1 MVVLLVIVLGVML
14 GALAV
19 AIAYGISLQ
28 RDIKNV
34 TAQLAFIREN
44 PTTRAQLT
52 TKTFYRC
59 IAELEESINVLIEE
73 QQRQTLE
80 NRRAETAMR
89 QALTNIS
96 HDLRTP
102 LTSARG
108 YLQLA
113 EAVEVVDAGHRGDG
127 HKGGTRGTVSFVSF
141 DTKETVP
148 LVPLPPVPEP
158 ESQRAE
164 YLRVAGERLDALTSL
179 INSLFEF
186 TQITEGR
193 ELRLER
199 IDAAAILR
207 ETLASQYEELSQTGL
222 SVEASIPEEQL
233 QVTGDAEALGRIFSN
248 IITNAARHGEQ
259 HLAVQLDSNARIISF
274 ANPLPPGDVESLN
287 VEQLFDRFYTAD
299 SSRTRQG
306 AGLGLAIVKTL
317 AEHMDIQV
325 SATLEPYP
333 QTGTQLRIQLT
344 F

>member
-1 MVVLLVIVLGVML
+1 MVVLLIIVLGVTL
-14 GALAV
+14 VALVAAV
-19 AIAYGISLQ
+19 AYGISL
-28 RDIKNV
+28 RWDIKNI
-34 TAQLAFIREN
+34 TAQLAFIRAN

-52 TKTFYRC
+52 TRTFYQQ
-59 IAELEESINVLIEE
+59 IVELEASINGLLEE
-73 QQRQTLE
+73 QRRETLE

-127 HKGGTRGTVSFVSF
+127 HKGDGLFCVEGHKR
-141 DTKETVP
+141 DRPPCVP
-148 LVPLPPVPEP
+148 LVSEP
-158 ESQRAE
+158 EGQRAE

-179 INSLFEF
+179 INGLFEF

-199 IDAAAILR
+199 LDVTAILR
-207 ETLASQYEELSQTGL
+207 EALASHYEGLSQAGL
-222 SVEASIPEEQL
+222 SVEVSIPKRPL
-233 QVTGDAEALGRIFSN
+233 LATGDAEALGRIFSN

-259 HLAVQLDSNARIISF
+259 HLAVQLDSNARIVSF
-274 ANPLPPGDVESLN
+274 ANPVPPGDVESLN

-317 AEHMDIQV
+317 AERMDIQV
-325 SATLEPYP
+325 SATLEPHQ
-333 QTGTQLRIQLT
+333 QTGTQFRIQLT

>member
-1 MVVLLVIVLGVML
+1 MVVLLVIVLGVTL
-14 GALAV
+14 VALVA

-28 RDIKNV
+28 RDIKNI

-52 TKTFYRC
+52 TRTFYQQ
-59 IAELEESINVLIEE
+59 IVKLEASINGLLEE
-73 QQRQTLE
+73 QRRQTLE

-113 EAVEVVDAGHRGDG
+113 EAVEVAGG
-127 HKGGTRGTVSFVSF
+127 HKG

-148 LVPLPPVPEP
+148 LVSPLVSEP

-179 INSLFEF
+179 INGLFEF

-222 SVEASIPEEQL
+222 SVEASIPKNPFL
-233 QVTGDAEALGRIFSN
+233 VTGDVEALGRIFSN

-259 HLAVQLDSNARIISF
+259 HLTVQLDSDARIISF
-274 ANPLPPGDVESLN
+274 ANPLPPGDAESLN

-317 AEHMDIQV
+317 AERMDIQV
-325 SATLEPYP
+325 SATLEPCP